1 MKDFI
6 TAALPWIIIGI
17 AIALL
22 AVNAG
27 KRKKGE
33 KKADDNMSEGMCI
46 GMCIGVALGASG
58 VIDLGLGISLGMLA
72 GMGVDVRA
80 MAGACAAARFECQI
94 FVIISSKGRI
104 LL

>member
-27 KRKKGE
+27 KRKKG
-33 KKADDNMSEGMCI
+33 ADSMSEGMCI
-46 GMCIGVALGASG
+46 GMCVGVALGASG

-72 GMGVDVRA
+72 GMAVGS
-80 MAGACAAARFECQI
+80 CIKKE
-94 FVIISSKGRI
+94 
-104 LL
+104 

>member
-17 AIALL
+17 AIVLL

-33 KKADDNMSEGMCI
+33 KKGADSMSEGMCI

-58 VIDLGLGISLGMLA
+58 VLDLGLGISLKMLA
-72 GMGVDVRA
+72 GMAVGSCV
-80 MAGACAAARFECQI
+80 
-94 FVIISSKGRI
+94 KK
-104 LL
+104 

>member
-27 KRKKGE
+27 KRKKG
-33 KKADDNMSEGMCI
+33 DDNMSE

-72 GMGVDVRA
+72 GMAVGSCVK
-80 MAGACAAARFECQI
+80 
-94 FVIISSKGRI
+94 KG
-104 LL
+104 

>member
-58 VIDLGLGISLGMLA
+58 SREQPRWRFCPLA
-72 GMGVDVRA
+72 RA
-80 MAGACAAARFECQI
+80 SGQLICCAA
-94 FVIISSKGRI
+94 
-104 LL
+104 

>member
-33 KKADDNMSEGMCI
+33 KKADDNKSEGMCI

-72 GMGVDVRA
+72 GMGVGMDRNYRGCEAVVLCRCKRNTA
-80 MAGACAAARFECQI
+80 HKAQ
-94 FVIISSKGRI
+94 
-104 LL
+104 

>member
-27 KRKKGE
+27 KRKKG
-33 KKADDNMSEGMCI
+33 DDNMSEGMCI

-72 GMGVDVRA
+72 GMAVGSCVK
-80 MAGACAAARFECQI
+80 
-94 FVIISSKGRI
+94 KG
-104 LL
+104 

>member
-72 GMGVDVRA
+72 GMGVGMDRNYRGCETVVLCRCKRNTA
-80 MAGACAAARFECQI
+80 HKAQ
-94 FVIISSKGRI
+94 
-104 LL
+104 